1 MAVNHRDPAAVED
14 AWRRIFAFL
23 TTMCA
28 QAELEQLYS
37 ARSAAHYDRLK
48 RSRASGRRRYAA
60 GPPSTGADAAAGTHP
75 SPWNVAPDSHF
86 GFVDRRNGDSH
97 GPGVLHVDG
106 DFERIGEV
114 RPLTARLLG

>member
-1 MAVNHRDPAAVED
+1 MGHGFLNALPAPFNGAHNPLAIAMAVNHRDPAAVED

-48 RSRASGRRRYAA
+48 SDLRG
-60 GPPSTGADAAAGTHP
+60 
-75 SPWNVAPDSHF
+75 
-86 GFVDRRNGDSH
+86 
-97 GPGVLHVDG
+97 
-106 DFERIGEV
+106 
-114 RPLTARLLG
+114 LLGVVDTPPDLLQRALMLQQALAHHHGMWHRTPISD